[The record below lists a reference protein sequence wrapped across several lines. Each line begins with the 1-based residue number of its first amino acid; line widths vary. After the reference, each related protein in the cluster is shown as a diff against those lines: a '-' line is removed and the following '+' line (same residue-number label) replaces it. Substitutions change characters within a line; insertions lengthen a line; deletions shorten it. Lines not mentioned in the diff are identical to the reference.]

1 MLSSLVFLA
10 LKIAEWV
17 IIGGVL
23 LEMIASATRARWRNH
38 PIIEAVITLER
49 ALCAPFRALME
60 AVGIPTRP
68 LDFSPMV
75 AIFAIQI
82 GGALLLRLLG
92 GL

>member
-1 MLSSLVFLA
+1 MISSLVFLA

-17 IIGGVL
+17 IIGGIL
-23 LEMIASATRARWRNH
+23 LEMIGNATRARWRYP
-38 PIIEAVITLER
+38 PIVEAVVTVER
-49 ALCAPFRALME
+49 ALCVPFRAMME

-75 AIFAIQI
+75 ALFAIQF
-82 GGALLLRLLG
+82 GGAILLRILG

>member
-1 MLSSLVFLA
+1 MISSLVFLA

-17 IIGGVL
+17 IIGGIL
-23 LEMIASATRARWRNH
+23 LEMIGNATRARWCYH
-38 PIIEAVITLER
+38 PIVEAVVTVER
-49 ALCAPFRALME
+49 ALCAPFRVVME

-75 AIFAIQI
+75 ALFVIQF
-82 GGALLLRLLG
+82 GGAILLRILG